1 MSDIRKVYGGIYID
15 KSVTIETAEEF
26 GVYLGKDQT
35 TWFGKDSEVFSF
47 TECVDVG
54 GMYNLQYID
63 GYSFGINKHDKTWHV
78 RDTGFKGCKHVI
90 FKGTYADEDFEREV
104 EDYIHQM
111 TGSGK
116 SFQRPKPKEKEEKP
130 IIVKPQLE
138 LSLYLQ

>member
-1 MSDIRKVYGGIYID
+1 MNEIRKVYGGIYID
-15 KSVTIETAEEF
+15 KSVTIETAEEV

-47 TECVDVG
+47 TECVDIG
-54 GMYNLQYID
+54 GMHNLQYID

-111 TGSGK
+111 TRPEK
-116 SFQRPKPKEKEEKP
+116 SFQRPKQEEKEKKP
-130 IIVKPQLE
+130 VKVELQLN
-138 LSLYLQ
+138 LF